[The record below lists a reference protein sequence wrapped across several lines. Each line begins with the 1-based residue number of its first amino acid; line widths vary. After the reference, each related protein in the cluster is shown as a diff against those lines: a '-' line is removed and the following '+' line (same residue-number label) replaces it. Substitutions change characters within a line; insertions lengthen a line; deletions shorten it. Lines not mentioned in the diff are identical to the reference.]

1 LDPAR
6 FYFLPVEIQPN
17 ADLFHHRQATACRN
31 AKITKSFPTHGML
44 KRSSSAKGF
53 SARAGF
59 PQALGEGSVE
69 CVYRDAEYD
78 YENTH
83 EPSMEPK
90 CSIGVM

>member
-1 LDPAR
+1 
-6 FYFLPVEIQPN
+6 
-17 ADLFHHRQATACRN
+17 
-31 AKITKSFPTHGML
+31 ML

-69 CVYRDAEYD
+69 CVYRDAEYE